1 MQFIRIDKM
10 QCFQA
15 EIFSV
20 LTACM
25 AHPIQLDING
35 GIR

>member
-1 MQFIRIDKM
+1 MQVIIIDKM
-10 QCFQA
+10 RCFQA
-15 EIFSV
+15 EIFSI

-25 AHPIQLDING
+25 AHPIQPDING